1 MAGMTKPLRPIK
13 PGLSNLGGGIK
24 LLLFTLDQFTADV
37 EWPKRADIIAGKS
50 SVTPT
55 IITTETAA
63 RVIFDINKGVK
74 MKVNGKGPT
83 TNQVFDHSFEG
94 AVVTGYTAEQNEA
107 LGNIYNMPCVAI
119 FVLAD
124 GTKVVLGST
133 FKPLMIESDYD
144 SGAMS
149 ADVNGTTLKGM
160 SIQPLDFRPVILG
173 SAVTIAETTI
183 PAYS

>member
-1 MAGMTKPLRPIK
+1 
-13 PGLSNLGGGIK
+13 
-24 LLLFTLDQFTADV
+24 
-37 EWPKRADIIAGKS
+37 
-50 SVTPT
+50 
-55 IITTETAA
+55 
-63 RVIFDINKGVK
+63 
-74 MKVNGKGPT
+74 
-83 TNQVFDHSFEG
+83 
-94 AVVTGYTAEQNEA
+94 
-107 LGNIYNMPCVAI
+107 MPCVAI
-119 FVLAD
+119 FVQAD

-149 ADVNGTTLKGM
+149 ADVNGTNLKGM